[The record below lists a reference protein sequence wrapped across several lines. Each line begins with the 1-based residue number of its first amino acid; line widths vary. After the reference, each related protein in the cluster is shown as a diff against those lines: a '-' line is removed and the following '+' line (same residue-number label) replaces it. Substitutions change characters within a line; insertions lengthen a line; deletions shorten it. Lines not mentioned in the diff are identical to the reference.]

1 MTTYCLGEN
10 CKFRNK
16 SNGMCLW
23 ATGCPLGLDVDS
35 GLAGYLGSDKQ
46 KLLTKAEQWRK
57 GEDDGKHNVRSKG
70 RMSLLSARLPF
81 RNHL

>member
-57 GEDDGKHNVRSKG
+57 GEEDGKHNGRSKG
-70 RMSLLSARLPF
+70 RMSLFSARLPF

>member
-35 GLAGYLGSDKQ
+35 GLAGYLGPDKQ
-46 KLLTKAEQWRK
+46 VILTRIERLREEKRNELAK
-57 GEDDGKHNVRSKG
+57 RSY
-70 RMSLLSARLPF
+70 
-81 RNHL
+81 

>member
-23 ATGCPLGLDVDS
+23 PRECPRRLDIAS
-35 GLAGYLGSDKQ
+35 GLSGYHEPDKQ
-46 KLLTKAEQWRK
+46 VILTRIERLREEAARHER
-57 GEDDGKHNVRSKG
+57 VSKQ
-70 RMSLLSARLPF
+70 AK
-81 RNHL
+81 

>member
-23 ATGCPLGLDVDS
+23 ATGCPLGLDLDS
-35 GLAGYLGSDKQ
+35 GLAGYLGPDKQ

-57 GEDDGKHNVRSKG
+57 EEEAARHERVSKQ
-70 RMSLLSARLPF
+70 AK
-81 RNHL
+81 

>member
-23 ATGCPLGLDVDS
+23 ATGCPLGLDLDS
-35 GLAGYLGSDKQ
+35 GLAGYHGPDKQ
-46 KLLTKAEQWRK
+46 KLLTKAEQWRE
-57 GEDDGKHNVRSKG
+57 GEKQNELAKRSY
-70 RMSLLSARLPF
+70 
-81 RNHL
+81 